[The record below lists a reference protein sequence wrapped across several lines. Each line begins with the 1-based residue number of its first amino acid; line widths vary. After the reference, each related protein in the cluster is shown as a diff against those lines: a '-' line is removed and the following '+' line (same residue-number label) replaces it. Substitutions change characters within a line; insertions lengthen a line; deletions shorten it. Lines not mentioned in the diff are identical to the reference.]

1 MRVKRPALTLLRFAA
16 LTAGL
21 AGLAAG
27 CRHPAPTPL
36 PGAPAPRLAV
46 ESFLAAVK
54 AQDLQAMSSIWGT
67 REGPVRDSHSLGRD
81 AVERRELIMMCF
93 LGHDRYRLGGETP
106 GEGGRRVFAVELTRG
121 TISRSSNFFT
131 VQGPSSRW
139 YVESV
144 DITPL
149 QDLCRNP
156 PGSAP

>member
-1 MRVKRPALTLLRFAA
+1 MKFIGGDHRVKRLAVTLL
-16 LTAGL
+16 L
-21 AGLAAG
+21 AVLAAG
-27 CRHPAPTPL
+27 CRPTPEAGPL

-46 ESFLAAVK
+46 ENFLAAVR
-54 AQDLQAMSSIWGT
+54 AQDLQAMSAIWGT
-67 REGPVRDSHSLGRD
+67 REGPITENKSLTRD

-156 PGSAP
+156 PSGTR